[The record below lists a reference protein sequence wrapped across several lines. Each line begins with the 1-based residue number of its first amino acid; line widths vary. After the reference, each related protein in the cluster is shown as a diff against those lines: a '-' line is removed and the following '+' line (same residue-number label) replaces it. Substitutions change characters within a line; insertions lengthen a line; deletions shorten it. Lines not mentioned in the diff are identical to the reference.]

1 MRHLEDAEQIAL
13 FQWAAMQSAKFP
25 ELQLMFHIPNG
36 GKRNAQEAARFKL
49 MGVKAGV
56 PDLFLPV
63 ARGGFHG
70 LWIELKSPKGKTSA
84 SQETFLKELCNQ
96 GYKTAVCFGW
106 EMAAK
111 VLKEYIE
118 QAKTM
123 RVSGT

>member
-36 GKRNAQEAARFKL
+36 GKRNAQEAARFKQ

-70 LWIELKSPKGKTSA
+70 LWIELKSPKGRTSA
-84 SQETFLKELCNQ
+84 SQETFLEELRNQ

-106 EMAAK
+106 EMAAREI
-111 VLKEYIE
+111 KEYI
-118 QAKTM
+118 
-123 RVSGT
+123 GG